1 MYVPLSVLNKVLLM
15 LLLMP
20 GIIST
25 SCGLCCWC
33 DSYAQ
38 GTSLVVK
45 QQGIQFASGKID
57 FSRLRRPLIGYNF
70 LKQTGT
76 SCPLKNRTIK
86 MNLENLVPGSWPIL
100 LFFFPNNTLFDIY
113 IQRKN
118 YKNCTKLEKSSKITI
133 YKSYCKLKF
142 TLSLPLYMKNH

>member
-1 MYVPLSVLNKVLLM
+1 M

-25 SCGLCCWC
+25 SCSLCCWC

-45 QQGIQFASGKID
+45 QQGIFASGKID

-86 MNLENLVPGSWPIL
+86 MNLENLVPGS
-100 LFFFPNNTLFDIY
+100 
-113 IQRKN
+113 
-118 YKNCTKLEKSSKITI
+118 
-133 YKSYCKLKF
+133 
-142 TLSLPLYMKNH
+142 